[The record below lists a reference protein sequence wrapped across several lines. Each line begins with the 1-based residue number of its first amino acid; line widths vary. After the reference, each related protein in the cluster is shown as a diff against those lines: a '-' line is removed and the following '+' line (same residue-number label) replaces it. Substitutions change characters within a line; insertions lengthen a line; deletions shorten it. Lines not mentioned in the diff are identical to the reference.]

1 MIDWNQLRADD
12 PGYPGDTVSITDA
25 HTALAALTI
34 TQPRSQNRI
43 DLRDIYNALG
53 SAEGEIVI
61 SALETA
67 AQTNAV
73 IARALAWAQPGEDMG
88 IDICDAEVQGVF
100 QSLVGGS
107 VTHPMVD
114 SIIALASETVPKY
127 PGLKPGH
134 IVDARGGKS

>member
-1 MIDWNQLRADD
+1 MYDWNQLRADD

-25 HTALAALTI
+25 HAALSAMSV
-34 TQPRSQNRI
+34 TQSRGMHRI

-53 SAEGEIVI
+53 SAQGEIVI

-67 AQTNAV
+67 GQSNPV
-73 IARALAWAQPGEDMG
+73 IARALAWSQPGEDMG
-88 IDICDAEVQGVF
+88 IDICDAEVQAVF
-100 QSLVGGS
+100 QSLVGGV
-107 VTHPMVD
+107 VTQAMID
-114 SIIALASETVPKY
+114 SIIALASETVAKY